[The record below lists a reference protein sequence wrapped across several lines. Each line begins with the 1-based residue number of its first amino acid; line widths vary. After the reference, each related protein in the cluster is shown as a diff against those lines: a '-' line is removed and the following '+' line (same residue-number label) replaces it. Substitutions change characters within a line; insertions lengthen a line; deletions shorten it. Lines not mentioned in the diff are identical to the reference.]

1 MATRRRLALI
11 MFVVLGGI
19 GLVLASEVAGWQN
32 TVSYIP
38 ANGFVPDEATAGR
51 IAEAVWTPIWGE
63 EHIRAEKPFVAT
75 LNGDV
80 WTVRGT
86 LKAGFPGGVAEA
98 EISKRDGRILR
109 VAHGQ

>member
-1 MATRRRLALI
+1 MASKHPALI
-11 MFVVLGGI
+11 AFAVVGAVS
-19 GLVLASEVAGWQN
+19 LVLSSVVAGWQN

-38 ANGFVPDEATAGR
+38 ANGFVPDEATANR
-51 IAEAVWTPIWGE
+51 IAEAVWIPIWGE
-63 EHIRAEKPFVAT
+63 EHVRAEKPFVAT

-80 WTVRGT
+80 WTVIGT
-86 LKAGFPGGVAEA
+86 LKTGVVGGVAEA

>member
-1 MATRRRLALI
+1 MKDKRQVALVA
-11 MFVVLGGI
+11 FVICGAA
-19 GLVLASEVAGWQN
+19 GLVVTASQKS
-32 TVSYIP
+32 VSYVP
-38 ANGFVPDEATAGR
+38 PNGFVPDETTATR
-51 IAEAVWTPIWGE
+51 IAEAVWIPIWGE
-63 EHIRAEKPFVAT
+63 QSVSGEKPFVAT

-86 LKAGFPGGVAEA
+86 LKAGPGGVAEA